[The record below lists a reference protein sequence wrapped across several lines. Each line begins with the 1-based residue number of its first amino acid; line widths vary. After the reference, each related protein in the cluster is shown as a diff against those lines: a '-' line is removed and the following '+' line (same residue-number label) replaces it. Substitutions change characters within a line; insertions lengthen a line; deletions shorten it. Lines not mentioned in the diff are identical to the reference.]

1 MPLTWLIDSQ
11 KQTVDLKAEGR
22 LTVYDWLESFE
33 VIEGAR
39 ALTYRK
45 LLDTRQAVMDM
56 TPEDLMQVIVAARGY
71 HTRGRV
77 GALSVVGAERQV
89 EQWAALLGAFAAA
102 DRPMKVF
109 SGERR
114 ARSWLRSLSSA
125 STSRALQ

>member
-1 MPLTWLIDSQ
+1 MPFTWLIDSR

-22 LTVYDWLESFE
+22 LTAHDWLESFQ

-45 LLDTRQAVMDM
+45 LLDTRLAEIDM
-56 TPEDLMQVIVAARGY
+56 TPEELIQVIVAAREY

-77 GALSVVGAERQV
+77 GALSVLGAERQV

-109 SGERR
+109 SGERK
-114 ARSWLRSLSSA
+114 ARNWLRALA
-125 STSRALQ
+125 STNISQAVQ